1 MARVREEHR
10 ESFPIVRHPA
20 PGTRTPILVSVPHS
34 GTRPLPHI
42 TRDDY
47 RQPWFETFA
56 YGFADTFVGDLY
68 ADLHE
73 HGATVL
79 TTPFS
84 RIFVDVNRRRDDF
97 EHHDGE
103 VRPGARGDR
112 RPRLHGPRLR
122 GAQGRQRLHRRQ
134 HRGHLRSAPD
144 LPRPRDPARDQR
156 VAVDD
161 DHGRRVHRPGATG
174 GNSREGGSQH
184 RPDSRVSSRGAGG
197 LAGRPRDRA
206 RGWHRKIRIGVGAG
220 GAPSSP
226 EALAELVAGL
236 DQLGFDSLWLSEVLT
251 GPVPDPVVG
260 LSWAAASNPR
270 LKLGTT
276 MLLPGRNVV
285 RLAKQLASLDVLC
298 RGRLLVTLVP
308 GLTYEPERDAIGVP
322 PKQRG
327 AFIDEALPL
336 LRRLWAGET
345 VSHDGA
351 VGSFRD
357 VKLSP
362 VPVQQPLEV
371 WLGGTVPAALERCGR
386 LSDGWLPS
394 LCTPEEAA
402 HGRVVIE
409 DAAAKAGRTIS
420 PEHFGVSIGYAT
432 RPIDP
437 ATART
442 MAARRP
448 RSLELTPVGLPAL
461 RAAIERF
468 IAVGF
473 SKFVVR
479 PVAAPASWRAELEA
493 LASAVGDL
501 QT

>member
-1 MARVREEHR
+1 M
-10 ESFPIVRHPA
+10 
-20 PGTRTPILVSVPHS
+20 
-34 GTRPLPHI
+34 
-42 TRDDY
+42 
-47 RQPWFETFA
+47 
-56 YGFADTFVGDLY
+56 
-68 ADLHE
+68 
-73 HGATVL
+73 
-79 TTPFS
+79 
-84 RIFVDVNRRRDDF
+84 
-97 EHHDGE
+97 
-103 VRPGARGDR
+103 
-112 RPRLHGPRLR
+112 
-122 GAQGRQRLHRRQ
+122 
-134 HRGHLRSAPD
+134 
-144 LPRPRDPARDQR
+144 
-156 VAVDD
+156 
-161 DHGRRVHRPGATG
+161 
-174 GNSREGGSQH
+174 
-184 RPDSRVSSRGAGG
+184 
-197 LAGRPRDRA
+197 
-206 RGWHRKIRIGVGAG
+206 KIRIGVGAA
-220 GAPSSP
+220 GAASTP
-226 EALAELVAGL
+226 EAQAELVAAVEA
-236 DQLGFDSLWLSEVLT
+236 LGFDSLWLSEVLT
-251 GPVPDPVVG
+251 GPVLDPMVG

-394 LCTPEEAA
+394 QCTPEEASA
-402 HGRVVIE
+402 GRAVIE
-409 DAAAKAGRTIS
+409 DVAAKAGRSIS
-420 PEHFGVSIGYAT
+420 SEHFGVSIGYA
-432 RPIDP
+432 REPIDP
-437 ATART
+437 ATARMMT
-442 MAARRP
+442 ARRP
-448 RSLELTPVGLPAL
+448 RALELTPVGLPAL
-461 RAAIERF
+461 RQLIERF
-468 IAVGF
+468 IGIGF

-479 PVAAPASWRAELEA
+479 PVVAPTSWRAELEA
-493 LASAVGDL
+493 LSAAVGDL